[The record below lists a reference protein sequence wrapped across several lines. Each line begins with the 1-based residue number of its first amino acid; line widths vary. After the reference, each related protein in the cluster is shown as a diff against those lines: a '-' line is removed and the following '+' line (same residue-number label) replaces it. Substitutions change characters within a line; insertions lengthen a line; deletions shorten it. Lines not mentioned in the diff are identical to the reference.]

1 MTPSKIL
8 NSYYL
13 VTFAIGAVFTLPVA
27 QWVFEKEIGLRGAL
41 GLILCWNVL
50 FIMLL
55 PLVLDWLE
63 KRYLKARFVAIEE
76 IAETNPELA
85 NAIRNQCEKL
95 SIPGLKLAII
105 DSTSN
110 ELFSYGLWGSNARLM
125 VPGKLLEGE
134 VETEIL
140 PSIETELNR
149 FTRRNHTVVYLIF
162 AGFQAV
168 FLALTLAAIMN

>member
-1 MTPSKIL
+1 MHPSKIL
-8 NSYYL
+8 TVYYIS
-13 VTFAIGAVFTLPVA
+13 TFLLGALFTLPVA
-27 QWVFEKEIGLRGAL
+27 NWVSEKEVGIRGAL

-55 PLVLDWLE
+55 PLIIDWLE

-85 NAIRNQCEKL
+85 HALTKQCQKYSL
-95 SIPGLKLAII
+95 AGLKLAII
-105 DSTSN
+105 DNGSK

-125 VPGKLLEGE
+125 VPEKLLKEE
-134 VETEIL
+134 VDSIVL
-140 PSIETELNR
+140 PSIEQELDK

-168 FLALTLAAIMN
+168 ILSLTLAYLIH